1 MPESANQS
9 ESVQDRCRHLRSK
22 EMFVEVP
29 TDLSIPRYHSGHYW
43 CVHSQNVLG
52 PDGKVANEENC
63 RPGRSCFE
71 SL

>member
-9 ESVQDRCRHLRSK
+9 ETVQNRCRRLRSK
-22 EMFVEVP
+22 EMFIDAP
-29 TDLSIPRYHSGHYW
+29 PDPNIPRYHSGHYW

-52 PDGKVANEENC
+52 PDGKVANEEDC

-71 SL
+71 PL